1 MQPGGATS
9 TVPAPD
15 LGVLRDLF
23 RRLDQAGIRYCHW
36 KSNEHLGAAMT
47 GATDVDV
54 LVERS
59 AAQRL
64 TNILTAT
71 SDFKRFVVKAGR
83 GYPGIEDYVG
93 FDRATG
99 VLTHLHVHYQL
110 TLGEKFLKGH
120 RLPWEAIALD
130 TRVLDPEHGVYVS
143 DPHLELLILVARAA
157 IKLRWRDYGL
167 ALLGRRYFG
176 GSMLRELRW
185 LAARVRTDRLVAV
198 AAPLVGGESASML
211 GALISGPAPSLRLLR
226 AFRRHARPRLSEY
239 RMYSTMGT
247 VRRMWTREWT
257 WIVWR
262 VTHLVL
268 RAPTRS
274 TRTLPQGGVSV
285 AFMATDG
292 AGAAA
297 LAMQC
302 ADWLAGE
309 VAVTLQACPRESAG
323 ERRRRIWARRLRRTR
338 SLAMVALSDQLPES
352 PTPAESRAGL
362 VPLDLVVRVRRAEV
376 TAPLTVPPGSRLVEI
391 DGASSGEQILLQAK
405 LAIWECL

>member
-1 MQPGGATS
+1 
-9 TVPAPD
+9 
-15 LGVLRDLF
+15 LGVLCDLF

-36 KSNEHLGAAMT
+36 KSNEHLGAAMS

-64 TNILTAT
+64 TRLLTET
-71 SDFKRFVVKAGR
+71 DDFKRFVVKAGR

-99 VLTHLHVHYQL
+99 TLTHLHVHYQL

-120 RLPWEAIALD
+120 RLPWESVVLD
-130 TRVLDPEHGVYVS
+130 TRVLDPEHGGYVT

-157 IKLRWRDYGL
+157 IKLRWRDYAL

-185 LAARVRTDRLVAV
+185 LAQRVRTDRLAEV
-198 AAPLVGGESASML
+198 AAPLVGAEAAGLL
-211 GALISGPAPSLRLLR
+211 GALISWPAPSLRLLR
-226 AFRRHARPRLSEY
+226 AFRRDARPRLSAY
-239 RMYSTMGT
+239 RMYSAAGT

-257 WIVWR
+257 WILWR
-262 VTHLVL
+262 VTHIVL

-285 AFMATDG
+285 AFVG
-292 AGAAA
+292 ADEAGTTT
-297 LAMQC
+297 LASQC

-309 VAVTLQACPRESAG
+309 VAVTLQRG
-323 ERRRRIWARRLRRTR
+323 GHGMWARRLRRTR
-338 SLAMVALSDQLPES
+338 SLGMVALSDQLPANS
-352 PTPAESRAGL
+352 LPGDSSAGL
-362 VPLDLVVRVRRAEV
+362 IPLDLVIRVKGPEGGASRAF
-376 TAPLTVPPGSRLVEI
+376 PPGTRLAEI
-391 DGASSGEQILLQAK
+391 DGTGSRDQILLQAK
-405 LAIWECL
+405 LAIWGCL

>member
-1 MQPGGATS
+1 VQPGGATS

-54 LVERS
+54 LVERG

-130 TRVLDPEHGVYVS
+130 TRVLDPEHGVYVT